1 MKELAEVY
9 AAVLVLNDLNPLR
22 VLHVAFEFVRKM
34 IIKSPNV
41 KFLIL
46 CMKENSLVRVINSW
60 FMVQRNQ
67 LVLLHFFS
75 LSSFSFQIS

>member
-9 AAVLVLNDLNPLR
+9 PAVLVLNDLNPLR
-22 VLHVAFEFVRKM
+22 VLHVAFEFVGKM
-34 IIKSPNV
+34 NIKSPNV

-67 LVLLHFFS
+67 IVLLHFFS